1 MKKIAVSIAAVAI
14 VVVAGLAILGMSN
27 QTTAIENSISH
38 SASSFKEMSTDTY
51 LSHYNKIKEDLAVK
65 GIHTL
70 PFQLERDQQT
80 TYYRFYYPKQEN
92 AASEKAIWVSVML
105 SGDQKTI
112 DGIMYEGVFDVHTVK
127 AMIQATGLAWTPEL
141 DQFIAVTNIAKT
153 PKEMVASDV
162 KVTIEGT
169 PAQIKVMVD
178 PVKLEA
184 PKKL

>member
-70 PFQLERDQQT
+70 PFQLELDKQT
-80 TYYRFYYPKQEN
+80 NYYRFYYPKQEN
-92 AASEKAIWVSVML
+92 VASEKAIWVSVLL

-112 DGIMYEGVFDVHTVK
+112 DGIMYEGIFDVHTVK